1 VRRHMTSFSLMVCG
15 VIALALSMAVAPT
28 AIPASAMPA
37 LQPSPRPTLV
47 PTPEYVPDNDD
58 DDAPALFGRVT
69 GTVIDSRT
77 GAPAA
82 DKLVL
87 VNDSLVLSDDSG
99 NYDHWLAAGSYSVGL
114 QLRSGEGV
122 AAQGMLPVEVQ
133 SDGTT
138 VQHLFFSS
146 PAPIMVDVA
155 PKAAEPTP
163 SAAPSV
169 EAPVALPATTTNAAP
184 VSLPETA
191 ATSAAV
197 PGPLVLVGAVMLA
210 LGALLQVR
218 PRRRR
223 LGPDELLR
231 ELLNREL

>member
-15 VIALALSMAVAPT
+15 VIALALGMAMAPT

-47 PTPEYVPDNDD
+47 PTPEYVPDDH

-87 VNDSLVLSDDSG
+87 VNDTLVLSDGSG

-155 PKAAEPTP
+155 PKVAEPTP

-169 EAPVALPATTTNAAP
+169 EAPVALPATTTNVAP
-184 VSLPETA
+184 ASLPETA

-210 LGALLQVR
+210 LGALIQVR

-223 LGPDELLR
+223 PSPDELLR
-231 ELLNREL
+231 ELLGREL